1 MEVEIFTLCE
11 FANTYEGN
19 KLTIVGT
26 FDGIS
31 AQQFPVQHPTCS
43 LAVKLRFAE
52 SEAGQHTMLLK
63 MVNDKG
69 VAVFPELQG
78 NIEVGRPPAGQHAAV
93 AMAIHLNQL
102 PFERAGRYSFE
113 LHIDGEWRAGLPL
126 LVSQVGAA

>member
-11 FANTYEGN
+11 FAHTYEGN

-43 LAVKLRFAE
+43 IAIKLRFAE
-52 SEAGQHTMLLK
+52 SETGQHTLLLK

-69 VAVFPELQG
+69 TAVFPELQG
-78 NIEVGRPPAGQHAAV
+78 NIEVGRPAPGQHAAV
-93 AMAIHLNQL
+93 AMAIHLNQI
-102 PFERAGRYSFE
+102 PFEKAGRYSFE

-126 LVSQVGAA
+126 LVSQVA

>member
-11 FANTYEGN
+11 FAHTYEGN

-43 LAVKLRFAE
+43 IAIKLRFAE
-52 SEAGQHTMLLK
+52 SETGQHTLLLK

-69 VAVFPELQG
+69 TAVFPELQG
-78 NIEVGRPPAGQHAAV
+78 NIEVGRPAPGQHAAV
-93 AMAIHLNQL
+93 AMAIHLNQI
-102 PFERAGRYSFE
+102 PFVKAGRYSFE

-126 LVSQVGAA
+126 LVSQVA

>member
-11 FANTYEGN
+11 FAHTYEGN

-52 SEAGQHTMLLK
+52 SEAGQHTLLIK

-69 VAVFPELQG
+69 TAVFPELQG
-78 NIEVGRPPAGQHAAV
+78 NIDVGRPQVAGQHAAV
-93 AMAIHLNQL
+93 AMAIHLNQI

-126 LVSQVGAA
+126 LVSKVG